1 MKTEKEPLEIVKPG
15 DIVSRSYFSSLED
28 GAMIALFLIVSVD
41 LLDGVVEYI
50 GDYDQCYSN
59 IEKQWRDKCLRKP
72 ISTIS
77 LQEFSDLT
85 LYKFSFDEN

>member
-15 DIVSRSYFSSLED
+15 DIVSRNYISSLND
-28 GAMIALFLIVSVD
+28 GDTITLFLIVSVD
-41 LLDGVVEYI
+41 LLDGVVQYI
-50 GDYDQCYSN
+50 GDYGQCYSN
-59 IEKQWRDKCLRKP
+59 KEKQWRDNCLRKP